1 MSIKCCKGCEE
12 RTIEPN
18 CHMTCERY
26 LEALEEHHRIRD
38 QKIREKH
45 VWDYLM
51 GHLAHKGRPR

>member
-1 MSIKCCKGCEE
+1 
-12 RTIEPN
+12 
-18 CHMTCERY
+18 MTCERY